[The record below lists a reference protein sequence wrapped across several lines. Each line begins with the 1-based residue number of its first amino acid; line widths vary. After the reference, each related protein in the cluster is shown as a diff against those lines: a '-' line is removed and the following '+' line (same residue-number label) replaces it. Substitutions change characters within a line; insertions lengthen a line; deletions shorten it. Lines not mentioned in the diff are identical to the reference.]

1 MDKKDDTKED
11 DTQESG
17 LEVDRETTSE
27 IIVNKPDTDTDG

>member
-11 DTQESG
+11 DTQEGG

-27 IIVNKPDTDTDG
+27 IIVNKPGDTDG